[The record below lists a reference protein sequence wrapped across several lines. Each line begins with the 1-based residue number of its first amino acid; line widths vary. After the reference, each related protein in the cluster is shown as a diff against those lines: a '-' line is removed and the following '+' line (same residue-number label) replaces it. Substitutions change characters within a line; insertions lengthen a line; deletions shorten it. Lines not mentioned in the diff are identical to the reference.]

1 MLERL
6 RTAPRPPWKFIANW
20 LRYQRSVPPVNR
32 DFFKLTHYPTPNPR
46 ASKQTTFERYL
57 GHAQRKSDTPGTTER
72 TREYY
77 RQDSDAI

>member
-1 MLERL
+1 MIDRGGDFTCASIVV
-6 RTAPRPPWKFIANW
+6 RFTATSPFQPTNIEN
-20 LRYQRSVPPVNR
+20 SS
-32 DFFKLTHYPTPNPR
+32 TPNPR